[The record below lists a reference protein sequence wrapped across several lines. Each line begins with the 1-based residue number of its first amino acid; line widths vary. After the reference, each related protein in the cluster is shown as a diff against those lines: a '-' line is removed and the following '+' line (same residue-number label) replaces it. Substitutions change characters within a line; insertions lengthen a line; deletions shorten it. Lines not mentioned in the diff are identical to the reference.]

1 MKILIFP
8 LFSCTF
14 PKTGFKSKVI
24 ALEEPHTKET
34 TVNWESSAAY
44 FYFRNLFLVK
54 IQEKEDKKYEFRYQ
68 QIKNH
73 NDVLKVASSLAVS
86 TFWTN

>member
-1 MKILIFP
+1 MYLLHGPKFFSPFLLISRVDGPSVEPRSVSYFSIPNFLKWKFLIFP

-34 TVNWESSAAY
+34 TVN
-44 FYFRNLFLVK
+44 
-54 IQEKEDKKYEFRYQ
+54 
-68 QIKNH
+68 
-73 NDVLKVASSLAVS
+73 
-86 TFWTN
+86 